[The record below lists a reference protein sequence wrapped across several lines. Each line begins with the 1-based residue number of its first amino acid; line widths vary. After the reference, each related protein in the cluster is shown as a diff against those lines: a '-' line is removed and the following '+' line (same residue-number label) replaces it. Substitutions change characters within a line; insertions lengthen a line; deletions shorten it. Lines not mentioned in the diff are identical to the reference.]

1 MYGLINSTATSH
13 CWSRKNALHALVP
26 PMICEQ
32 PGAEFLESVPH
43 MFVPKHK
50 GESEKKDLQGCIGT
64 KSQC

>member
-1 MYGLINSTATSH
+1 
-13 CWSRKNALHALVP
+13 
-26 PMICEQ
+26 MICEQ

-43 MFVPKHK
+43 MFVPEHK